1 MLNMS
6 TENNSEHLFKNSVKI
21 LTDLISFKTIS
32 GEDNNSLIDYCD
44 DILKK
49 IGASSFRTFDDDKKR
64 VNLFATIKAKNP
76 SNKKPIIFSGHT
88 DVVPVSKGWSTDPFI
103 ATIKNNKL
111 YGRGSCDMKGFI
123 ACTLAFAPIYSETN
137 LDRDIHFSFTFDEET
152 ACQGA
157 PILIEELKK
166 RNITDGICIIGEPTN
181 MKIIDAHKGCY
192 EYTTYFEGL
201 AGHSS
206 APNKGVSAV
215 EYASRYVNK
224 LIELRE
230 RLVERA
236 PKDSIFDPPHST
248 LSIGGI
254 FGGIAHNV
262 IADKCHVNWETRPVV
277 KEDAIFL
284 NKELDKYANEIL
296 LPEMI
301 KVYPNS
307 SIKKKIIG
315 EIVGFDRETKSDACE
330 LISSLTG
337 DNSRQVVSFGTE
349 AGLFQEIG
357 ISTVVCGPGSIEQ
370 AHKIDEYIVLDELK
384 KCLKLLNGIK
394 DKSSFN

>member
-1 MLNMS
+1 MS
-6 TENNSEHLFKNSVKI
+6 TENNVNQLFEDSVKI
-21 LTDLISFKTIS
+21 LTDLIAFKTVS
-32 GEDNNSLIDYCD
+32 GEDNNSLINYCD
-44 DILKK
+44 KILKK
-49 IGASSFRTFDDDKKR
+49 LGATSFKTFDNEKKR
-64 VNLFATIKAKNP
+64 VNLFATLKAKK
-76 SNKKPIIFSGHT
+76 SNSKKPIILSGHT
-88 DVVPVSKGWSTDPFI
+88 DVVPVSKSWNTDPFK
-103 ATIKNNKL
+103 ATIKGNKL
-111 YGRGSCDMKGFI
+111 YGRGACDMKGFI
-123 ACTLAFAPIYSETN
+123 ACTLAYAPIYSKTN

-166 RNITDGICIIGEPTN
+166 KGIKDGICIIGEPTN

-206 APNKGVSAV
+206 APHKGVSAV
-215 EYASRYVNK
+215 EYAARYVNK
-224 LIELRE
+224 LIELRQK
-230 RLVERA
+230 LIDRA
-236 PKDSIFDPPHST
+236 PKDSIFDPPYST
-248 LSIGGI
+248 LQIGGV

-277 KEDAIFL
+277 KEDGVFL
-284 NKELDKYANEIL
+284 NSELDKYANEVL
-296 LPEMI
+296 LPEMRKI
-301 KVYPNS
+301 YPNS

-315 EIVGFDRETKSDACE
+315 EIIGFDRDTKSDACE
-330 LISSLTG
+330 LVSSLTG
-337 DNSRQVVSFGTE
+337 DNSREVVSFGTE

-384 KCLKLLNGIK
+384 KCLDLLEGIK
-394 DKSSFN
+394 KESTIN

>member
-21 LTDLISFKTIS
+21 LTELISFKTIS

-49 IGASSFRTFDDDKKR
+49 IGASSFRTFDDGKKR
-64 VNLFATIKAKNP
+64 VNLFATIKAKNS

-166 RNITDGICIIGEPTN
+166 RNITDGICIVGEPTN

-215 EYASRYVNK
+215 EYASRYVNR

-315 EIVGFDRETKSDACE
+315 EIVGFDREAKSDACE

-370 AHKIDEYIVLDELK
+370 AHKIDEYIILDELK